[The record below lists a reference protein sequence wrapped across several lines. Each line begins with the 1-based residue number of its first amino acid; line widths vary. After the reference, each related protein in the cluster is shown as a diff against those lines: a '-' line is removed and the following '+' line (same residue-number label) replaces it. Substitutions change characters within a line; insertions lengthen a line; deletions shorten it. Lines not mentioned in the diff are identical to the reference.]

1 MTEDTLE
8 RISGDVEAADPTESD
23 APARRIGGRVFVAI
37 IAVLAIIV
45 VALVSFSIGRLSTI
59 GATPGDTS
67 AEAGF
72 ARDMQAHHVQ
82 GVEMA
87 MIIRDLTDDP
97 ETRLLAYDIATTQG
111 QQSGQLYGWLS
122 EWGLGQFGPEPSMTW
137 MTRPALNGE
146 GGHAHAASTDAAST
160 DHVPGG
166 PMPGMATPEQL
177 AELKAASGVEAER
190 IFLTLMIAHHKGA
203 LEMAE
208 SVLERSTNSVIVP
221 FANSVIASQA
231 SEIEL
236 MEGMLADRQ

>member
-1 MTEDTLE
+1 VTETIEYSTDAA
-8 RISGDVEAADPTESD
+8 EAADAPES
-23 APARRIGGRVFVAI
+23 APPARRIGGRVFVAI
-37 IAVLAIIV
+37 LAVLAIIV

-122 EWGLGQFGPEPSMTW
+122 EWGLGQFGAEPSMTW

-146 GGHAHAASTDAAST
+146 GGHAHATDAAST

-203 LEMAE
+203 LEMAD

-221 FANSVIASQA
+221 FATSVLASQA

-236 MEGMLADRQ
+236 MESMLAERQ

>member
-1 MTEDTLE
+1 MTDTIE
-8 RISGDVEAADPTESD
+8 HTTDAAEAVD
-23 APARRIGGRVFVAI
+23 ASEGAEPARRIGGRVLVAI
-37 IAVLAIIV
+37 IAVLAIVV

-122 EWGLGQFGPEPSMTW
+122 EWGLGQFGTEPSMTW

-177 AELKAASGVEAER
+177 AELNAASGVEAER

-221 FANSVIASQA
+221 FANSVIASQN

-236 MEGMLADRQ
+236 MESMLAERQ

>member
-1 MTEDTLE
+1 MTAAVTEETHE
-8 RISGDVEAADPTESD
+8 TVESADSPEG
-23 APARRIGGRVFVAI
+23 AVPARRVGGRVFVAI

-111 QQSGQLYGWLS
+111 QQSGQLFGWLS
-122 EWGLGQFGPEPSMTW
+122 EWGLGQFGSEPSMTW

-146 GGHAHAASTDAAST
+146 TGHAHATDAAST

-190 IFLTLMIAHHKGA
+190 IFLTLMIAHHQGA

-236 MEGMLADRQ
+236 MEGMLAERQ

>member
-1 MTEDTLE
+1 MTDTIE
-8 RISGDVEAADPTESD
+8 HTTGAVETIDGTAEAAPS
-23 APARRIGGRVFVAI
+23 RRIGGRVFMAI

-122 EWGLGQFGPEPSMTW
+122 EWGLGQFGAEPSMTW
-137 MTRPALNGE
+137 MTRPALNGD

-236 MEGMLADRQ
+236 MESMLAERQ

>member
-1 MTEDTLE
+1 MTDSALKDAAAVEPTEDT
-8 RISGDVEAADPTESD
+8 AAA
-23 APARRIGGRVFVAI
+23 APARPRMAGRAIVAV
-37 IAVLAIIV
+37 IAVVALVV

-87 MIIRDLTDDP
+87 MIIRDRTDDP
-97 ETRLLAYDIATTQG
+97 ETRLLGYDIATTQG

-122 EWGLGQFGPEPSMTW
+122 EWGLGQFGSEPSMTW
-137 MTRPALNGE
+137 MTRPALDGAV
-146 GGHAHAASTDAAST
+146 GHAHGGTDAAST

-177 AELKAASGVEAER
+177 AELQAASGVEAER
-190 IFLTLMIAHHKGA
+190 LFLTLMIAHHKGA

-221 FANSVIASQA
+221 FANSVLASQQ

-236 MEGMLADRQ
+236 MESMLAKRQ